1 MKNRRNVFT
10 MNQLSSEHG
19 TFTPFVMSV
28 TGGIGRE
35 SSKFCSWL
43 SELTSKKRESSYS
56 ILATWIRG
64 KIIFALI
71 KPIGMCLRGSRSVF
85 HGEKLDQSEMMDF
98 LMNFHRKFKI
108 L

>member
-1 MKNRRNVFT
+1 
-10 MNQLSSEHG
+10 
-19 TFTPFVMSV
+19 MSV

-43 SELTSKKRESSYS
+43 SELISKKRESSYS

-85 HGEKLDQSEMMDF
+85 HGEKLDQLIRDDELLNELSS
-98 LMNFHRKFKI
+98 KV
-108 L
+108 